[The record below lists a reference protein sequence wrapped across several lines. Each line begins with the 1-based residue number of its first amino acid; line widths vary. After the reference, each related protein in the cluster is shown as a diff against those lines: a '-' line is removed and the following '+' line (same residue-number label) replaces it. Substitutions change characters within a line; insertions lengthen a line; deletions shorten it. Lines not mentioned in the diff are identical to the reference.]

1 MKLGF
6 ETLSTPLI
14 ADASLRLGIPL
25 RLAPTGIAPIA
36 RHHRVAG
43 RAIPVR
49 HHGSVDV
56 FLEAIEGAAAG
67 DVLVVDN
74 DGRRDEGC
82 VGDLT
87 ALEAQ
92 AAGLAGIVIWGVHRD
107 TAELEEIDF
116 PLFSYGRC
124 PAGPQRGAAAQSGA
138 AAASAAEGAG
148 ARSGRRSTDPVRF
161 GELTFE
167 KSSVVFGDSDGVLF
181 VDEDVVSE
189 VMRVAATIRDTERR
203 QAALIRE
210 GRSLRT
216 QLRFADYLHARE
228 ADPAFTFRQHLRGI
242 GGAIEE

>member
-1 MKLGF
+1 VNYAF

-25 RLAPTGIAPIA
+25 RLAPPGIAPIA

-43 RAIPVR
+43 PAIPVR
-49 HHGSVDV
+49 HYGSVDV
-56 FLEAIEGAAAG
+56 FLEAIERATAGA
-67 DVLVVDN
+67 VLVIDN
-74 DGRRDEGC
+74 DGRSDEGC

-92 AAGLAGIVIWGVHRD
+92 AAGLGGIVIWGVHRD

-124 PAGPQRGAAAQSGA
+124 PAGPQRLEPR
-138 AAASAAEGAG
+138 ASPEV
-148 ARSGRRSTDPVRF
+148 VRF

-181 VDEDVVSE
+181 VDDSRRGNRRWCDMSVCGNRAKARRHAQ
-189 VMRVAATIRDTERR
+189 RV
-203 QAALIRE
+203 
-210 GRSLRT
+210 
-216 QLRFADYLHARE
+216 
-228 ADPAFTFRQHLRGI
+228 RGKR
-242 GGAIEE
+242 